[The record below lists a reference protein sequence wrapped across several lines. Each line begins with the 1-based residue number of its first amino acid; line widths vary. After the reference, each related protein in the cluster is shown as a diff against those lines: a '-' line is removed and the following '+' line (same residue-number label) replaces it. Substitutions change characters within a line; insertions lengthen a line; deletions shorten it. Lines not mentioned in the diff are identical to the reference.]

1 MIYDGS
7 AIITTSKSGLKIF
20 NLDAIASFDAN
31 EKIKVLGVFGVS
43 RVNFENKITYSVAGS
58 PVVNESLKDSGFGA
72 NVGFGL
78 EGKITDNFSVRGIAK
93 FTQVSGIDSFDNFM
107 TYNLGAKFSF

>member
-43 RVNFENKITYSVAGS
+43 RVNFENKITLALLDLPLSM
-58 PVVNESLKDSGFGA
+58 NH
-72 NVGFGL
+72 
-78 EGKITDNFSVRGIAK
+78 
-93 FTQVSGIDSFDNFM
+93 
-107 TYNLGAKFSF
+107 